1 MMASAERAL
10 LKTGVPTL
18 HTRCEAWECDYND
31 HWNTRYYCRS
41 FEAAG
46 SVAAAL
52 AGNDGP
58 GGARASRRHV
68 RFHRELK
75 SGDPVTIRSFA
86 ILDAPEAPLT
96 AHYMFRYD
104 TVIATALDYGLPRNA
119 RMPTL
124 PAAEAMQ
131 ALPRGLTGPRAEASK
146 PDSPRNFVYELGPV
160 RADELYA
167 DGSMQFW
174 HAVARMSPAAH
185 HHDLGIGF
193 TLELIQDRGIGR
205 MLAEIRYTWL
215 GPCTEHDFLRAASRL
230 TSAKGKA
237 FTVAHHLYTHEGAP
251 IAMFELCTLAVDM
264 NSRRAVQ
271 LPEFVAAHLS

>member
-1 MMASAERAL
+1 MTASAERAL
-10 LKTGVPTL
+10 LKTGMPTL
-18 HTRCEAWECDYND
+18 HTRCEAWECDYNG

-46 SVAAAL
+46 RVAAAL
-52 AGNDGP
+52 ADNDAQDSAG
-58 GGARASRRHV
+58 ASRRHL

-75 SGDPVTIRSFA
+75 SGDPVTICSFA

-104 TVIATALDYGLPRNA
+104 KVVATALDYVLARNA
-119 RMPTL
+119 RLPAL

-131 ALPRGLTGPRAEASK
+131 ALPRGLAGPRAEVSE
-146 PDSPRNFVYELGPV
+146 PGSPHNFVYELGPV

-167 DGSMQFW
+167 DGAMQFW
-174 HAVARMSPAAH
+174 HAVSRMSPAAH

-193 TLELIQDRGIGR
+193 TMELIQDRGIGR

-215 GPCTEHDFLRAASRL
+215 GPCTERDFLRAASRL

-237 FTVAHHLYTHEGAP
+237 FTAAHYLYTHEGAP
-251 IAMFELCTLAVDM
+251 VAMFELCTLAVDM
-264 NSRRAVQ
+264 NTRRAIQ
-271 LPEFVAAHLS
+271 LPEFVTARLS

>member
-1 MMASAERAL
+1 MTDSVERAL
-10 LKTGVPTL
+10 LQTGVPTL
-18 HTRCEAWECDYND
+18 HTRCEAWECDYNG

-46 SVAAAL
+46 RVAAAL
-52 AGNDGP
+52 ADNDGQ
-58 GGARASRRHV
+58 GGTRAPRHL

-75 SGDPVTIRSFA
+75 SGDPVTICSFA

-104 TVIATALDYGLPRNA
+104 MVVATALDYGLPWNERLPA
-119 RMPTL
+119 L

-131 ALPRGLTGPRAEASK
+131 ALPRGLTGSRAEASE
-146 PDSPRNFVYELGPV
+146 PDPPRDFVYELGPV

-167 DGSMQFW
+167 DGAMQFW
-174 HAVARMSPAAH
+174 HAVVRMSPAAH

-237 FTVAHHLYTHEGAP
+237 FTAAHYLYTREGAP
-251 IAMFELCTLAVDM
+251 IAMFEVCTLAVDM
-264 NSRRAVQ
+264 NTRRAIQ
-271 LPEFVAAHLS
+271 LPDFMAARLS